1 MVRIKLITIGK
12 VREPYLIEGCR
23 EFEKRLHLFCKL
35 DKIVLK
41 DQATMG
47 KEADLILEHIKDE
60 FIIVLDEKGK
70 QTTSKILAEFIR
82 KKTIDENRDLCFVI
96 GSANGLSDKVKQR
109 ADLLLS
115 LSQMT
120 FTHEMVQLFL
130 FEQIYRAYMINTNRE
145 YHK

>member
-1 MVRIKLITIGK
+1 MVSVKLVTIGK
-12 VREPYLIEGCR
+12 VKEPYLKEGCQ
-23 EFEKRLHLFCKL
+23 EFEKRLQLFCKL
-35 DKIVLK
+35 DKISIK
-41 DQATMG
+41 DQATVE
-47 KEADLILEHIKDE
+47 KEADLIFEHIKDE

-70 QTTSKILAEFIR
+70 QTTSKILAEFI
-82 KKTIDENRDLCFVI
+82 KKKIIDENRNLCFII

-120 FTHEMVQLFL
+120 FTHEMAQLFL
-130 FEQIYRAYMINTNRE
+130 LEQMYRAFMINSNRE